1 MIDFSVLAS
10 LSAVLSRA
18 GMGKAKDVFV
28 VVGKAVLILTC
39 LYFFICSLSFLSD
52 SFRLL
57 GGRNLGG
64 ESGLGVILPVI
75 DNVLI
80 FSTL

>member
-1 MIDFSVLAS
+1 
-10 LSAVLSRA
+10 
-18 GMGKAKDVFV
+18 MGKARDGFV

-64 ESGLGVILPVI
+64 ESGPDLRLSVL
-75 DNVLI
+75 DNVLV
-80 FSTL
+80 FSTV